1 MFDDADELM
10 EAVRENGELMV
21 VLESDREYELH
32 THDTEV
38 ASDDFVRTEGMR
50 DGEYR
55 VIQFRASDVEHYYIH
70 RET

>member
-21 VLESDREYELH
+21 VLDSDREYELH
-32 THDTEV
+32 THDTEA
-38 ASDDFVRTEGMR
+38 ASDKFVRTEGMR
-50 DGEYR
+50 DKEYR
-55 VIQFRASDVEHYYIH
+55 VIQFRAEDVEHYYIH